1 MKRIAMGF
9 LWFMAFY
16 FALNTLV
23 GALAGALAVAMS
35 PPGAQALGATSAAA
49 AIVQYQLYIFLI
61 SLLSALA
68 GTLTRALPGTN
79 RDSAAAVSDQQRPTP
94 SPWGF
99 WATLGFSG
107 IVAAVF
113 VGLGI
118 ALAVPFTAAQL
129 AGNPALDYDASMR
142 SLEANGLY
150 MAVVTLAT
158 SLVCSSLILL
168 FAALRNRIT
177 IGDYLRLKPV
187 PAVFLSRW
195 ILTVVLLA
203 GLWDVS
209 NWLLD
214 RELVPQVLVHAY
226 RTAGIIPLFWLA
238 IVVAAPVF
246 EELFFRGF
254 LFAGLSASFVG
265 PKGAIALTSFIWGA
279 IHVQYE
285 IYDILLICVAGVILG
300 IARVKTGSIYAPL
313 LMHSTI
319 NLIATVETWLITRTG
334 G

>member
-1 MKRIAMGF
+1 VKRITMGF
-9 LWFMAFY
+9 LWFVAIY
-16 FALNTLV
+16 IALNILV
-23 GALAGALAVAMS
+23 AALAGAMAGVKN
-35 PPGAQALGATSAAA
+35 PPDAQALGITAAA
-49 AIVQYQLYIFLI
+49 TAVVQYGLYIILI
-61 SLLSALA
+61 SLFSALA
-68 GTLTRALPGTN
+68 GTLSRVLPGTKQ
-79 RDSAAAVSDQQRPTP
+79 RTAAAANHQWRPAP

-107 IVAAVF
+107 IIAAVF

-118 ALAVPFTAAQL
+118 ALAVPFTNAQL

-158 SLVCSSLILL
+158 SLVCSSLIML
-168 FAALRNRIT
+168 FAGLRNGIT
-177 IGDYLRLKPV
+177 IVDYLRLKSV
-187 PAVFLSRW
+187 PAVILSRW

-203 GLWDVS
+203 VLWDVS
-209 NWLLD
+209 NWLLNRD
-214 RELVPQVLVHAY
+214 LVPQVLVQAY

-254 LFAGLSASFVG
+254 LFAGLSASFLG
-265 PKGAIALTSFIWGA
+265 PKGAIALTAVIWGA

-300 IARVKTGSIYAPL
+300 LARVKTGSIYVPL

-319 NLIATVETWLITRTG
+319 NLIATVETWLVTRAG